1 LGFSNDVHQH
11 PAPSGGYAMG
21 KYMASSGT
29 SASDKSI
36 KAVIDLI
43 STMELR
49 MVEVGQ
55 GLLIR

>member
-1 LGFSNDVHQH
+1 MGFSNDAHQH

-21 KYMASSGT
+21 KYMASKP
-29 SASDKSI
+29 SASDKGM

-49 MVEVGQ
+49 MDEVGQ

>member
-1 LGFSNDVHQH
+1 
-11 PAPSGGYAMG
+11 MG
-21 KYMASSGT
+21 KYMASST
-29 SASDKSI
+29 SASDKGM

-49 MVEVGQ
+49 MDEVGQ

>member
-1 LGFSNDVHQH
+1 
-11 PAPSGGYAMG
+11 MG

>member
-1 LGFSNDVHQH
+1 
-11 PAPSGGYAMG
+11 MG

-29 SASDKSI
+29 SASDKSM

-49 MVEVGQ
+49 MDEVGQ
-55 GLLIR
+55 GLLDR